1 MARGRHASKAGQSAF
16 LRDATIMAVGIII
29 VAALM
34 YGLLWLIQSW
44 RSSDP
49 CSRSPSRRW
58 PPCGTTS
65 TAALTL
71 ARSPRIYA
79 WVEIVEDLSGAEVS
93 DADCITA
100 ETTVPP
106 TTLPPST
113 STTAPTTTTTTAPTT
128 TVPVIEV
135 RPPEEVTV
143 LVLNSV
149 GTQGLAGRVTERLAD
164 LGYDMLEP
172 DNFEPLL
179 EQSRIWYKPGYGPDA
194 NDLAANFPDAVTE
207 FNPDELPEADI
218 VVLLG
223 ASYEEE

>member
-1 MARGRHASKAGQSAF
+1 MARGKHASRAGQSAF
-16 LRDATIMAVGIII
+16 LRDATIMGIGIVI

-34 YGLLWLIQSW
+34 YGILWLVQSW
-44 RSSDP
+44 RSPDP
-49 CSRSPSRRW
+49 LP
-58 PPCGTTS
+58 GTS
-65 TAALTL
+65 
-71 ARSPRIYA
+71 
-79 WVEIVEDLSGAEVS
+79 
-93 DADCITA
+93 
-100 ETTVPP
+100 ETTQVVETSEAPA
-106 TTLPPST
+106 TAPST
-113 STTAPTTTTTTAPTT
+113 TTTIAPTTTTTAAPTT

-149 GTQGLAGRVTERLAD
+149 GTAGLAGRVTEKLAA

-179 EQSRIWYKPGYGPDA
+179 PQSRIWYKPGFGPDA

-223 ASYEEE
+223 ASYEDE